1 MAIRPSGDRSTPGT
15 VAIARH
21 PVFNGTYNPHMLEFD
36 RPTRV
41 QFLEWNHGDFSES
54 KRGLG
59 EH

>member
-1 MAIRPSGDRSTPGT
+1 
-15 VAIARH
+15 
-21 PVFNGTYNPHMLEFD
+21 MLEFD